1 MEIDDASNQSTT
13 SVVGTTVTN
22 PLQNDGSL
30 PNGSSNVPP
39 LPSNNVLNVSNSNLQ
54 GTSMFSFDFIVKISL
69 SATEKHKFSGTAVI
83 IPSNTC
89 NNVQSSTVP
98 TQMTTPES
106 LSGSQL
112 NTATVSL
119 ATMTIDDAPTILSST
134 PQTMFSNVQ
143 VVNLNARI
151 IQVLQEVQGPQGGH
165 LLIKTQDGKY
175 QLTKVNSAAAASQ
188 GTTINQNA
196 TPATTAGQS
205 YRIHTAPFCTAA
217 TATTSPTVQIA
228 TQGPQSGYLLF
239 KTDDGKYQLLR
250 VGTPVATPQGTKN
263 QNATAAKIAGQRVSI
278 QAVPVLSA
286 TTATAPS
293 TVQTAT
299 SQSQV
304 PTGSKSLPLL
314 RAAMIAKELTI
325 DGVRPPP
332 APTESQTAETIDDIR
347 PSTVPIRSQIPHGLA
362 AISFSPIELQI
373 QVNKSVFTAMDSIA

>member
-143 VVNLNARI
+143 VVNLNAVRAGTPT
-151 IQVLQEVQGPQGGH
+151 QTANRSKPPQR
-165 LLIKTQDGKY
+165 LTSRPKTIG
-175 QLTKVNSAAAASQ
+175 AR
-188 GTTINQNA
+188 
-196 TPATTAGQS
+196 PGQS
-205 YRIHTAPFCTAA
+205 
-217 TATTSPTVQIA
+217 
-228 TQGPQSGYLLF
+228 G
-239 KTDDGKYQLLR
+239 
-250 VGTPVATPQGTKN
+250 
-263 QNATAAKIAGQRVSI
+263 VSYY
-278 QAVPVLSA
+278 
-286 TTATAPS
+286 
-293 TVQTAT
+293 
-299 SQSQV
+299 
-304 PTGSKSLPLL
+304 
-314 RAAMIAKELTI
+314 
-325 DGVRPPP
+325 
-332 APTESQTAETIDDIR
+332 
-347 PSTVPIRSQIPHGLA
+347 
-362 AISFSPIELQI
+362 
-373 QVNKSVFTAMDSIA
+373 